1 MLPFGVVY
9 LLEARP
15 PCDAD
20 VVDEHVETTESA
32 HRLPD
37 RTLGLAGH
45 GKIGRDMVRLADSRC
60 STASAGDDAGTLGDQ
75 QPSGLEADTGGGAG
89 DQARTS

>member
-20 VVDEHVETTESA
+20 VVDEHVETTESS

-37 RTLGLAGH
+37 RPLGLAGH
-45 GKIGRDMVRLADSRC
+45 GKIG
-60 STASAGDDAGTLGDQ
+60 
-75 QPSGLEADTGGGAG
+75 
-89 DQARTS
+89 